1 MWGLLLALSL
11 CQGECQTLPRW
22 RGKGLTRRRRSR
34 AAPFGVLSTSEGQ
47 PVSPC
52 SRSPWEAGTPRPGC
66 AGGAAVPSEV
76 TLVTLH
82 VTSCWPCFQAAV
94 YKHRAEGAAQGP
106 WMMEKAPPA
115 SLNSPAPMENQDAA
129 LESSPSCGGGW
140 AGGSIPFL
148 SPCSCCTSSSS
159 TKPHSWPP
167 PCRNNVQAEIHGA
180 HEAAVKLHYKWE
192 PLGYSSDPSQQ
203 RRIF

>member
-22 RGKGLTRRRRSR
+22 RGKGLTRLRRSR

-82 VTSCWPCFQAAV
+82 VTSCWPRFQAAV
-94 YKHRAEGAAQGP
+94 YKHRAGGAAQGP
-106 WMMEKAPPA
+106 WMMEKALPA
-115 SLNSPAPMENQDAA
+115 SLDPLHQWKTRMQRWRALPAVEVDGLVAPSPFCHPAPAA
-129 LESSPSCGGGW
+129 PPAAPQSPTRGLLR
-140 AGGSIPFL
+140 AGIMSRLRFTGL
-148 SPCSCCTSSSS
+148 
-159 TKPHSWPP
+159 TK
-167 PCRNNVQAEIHGA
+167 
-180 HEAAVKLHYKWE
+180 L
-192 PLGYSSDPSQQ
+192 L
-203 RRIF
+203 